1 MPFIPQEE
9 SRQTLM
15 ASNVTRGHPWHR
27 IGVQVDEGLNIDS
40 ALSVT
45 GSDDRVEVVN
55 LHTRDQDAPK
65 FQGPDGRLAVYL
77 DDLETIKF
85 ARSAKSNIFG
95 TIGINGPSYS
105 VKQRREMLEFA
116 YLITGLAHGDAVI
129 DTIGNPN
136 GGRQFFAYIRVPDLV
151 IDENGIAD
159 TIERGLY
166 VATSFDGSLPNLVG
180 YSSIRAACTNQLS
193 MIFRGLTQTI
203 RVRHTR
209 NADQRMM
216 EAARA
221 LDYIGAVEQQ
231 TVDNAKRMLQ
241 TDGDKVL
248 ERMLDHFWPL
258 ADNLTDLARTR
269 RTRER
274 ADVRMLYEGP
284 DNLNVDLVGRTGY
297 AAYNAFVE
305 YIDHASGIKVRS
317 GGDPRLP
324 TTTRAR
330 NVRRDSPETV
340 IPRASVARAQRAVMP
355 SKFVDMKIK
364 ASSFAMAA

>member
-1 MPFIPQEE
+1 MPVIPQAA
-9 SRQTLM
+9 SGQTLM

-27 IGVQVDEGLNIDS
+27 IGVQVEEGLDIDS

-45 GSDDRVEVVN
+45 GSNDSVEVVD
-55 LHTRDQDAPK
+55 LLTRDHDQPM

-77 DDLETIKF
+77 DDLETVSF

-95 TIGINGPSYS
+95 TVGINGPSYS

-116 YLITGLAHGDAVI
+116 YMIAGLAPDGAHI

-136 GGRQFFAYIRVPDLV
+136 GGKQFFAYLVFDELV
-151 IDENGIAD
+151 IDPNGIAD

-166 VATSFDGSLPNLVG
+166 TATSFDGSLPNLVG
-180 YSSIRAACTNQLS
+180 YSAIRAWCTNQLS
-193 MIFRGLTQTI
+193 QIFRGLSQTI

-209 NADQRMM
+209 NADARMM

-221 LDYIGAVEQQ
+221 LDYIGAIETQMVE
-231 TVDNAKRMLQ
+231 NAEQMLR
-241 TDGDKVL
+241 TNGDKVL
-248 ERMLDHFWPL
+248 TQMLDHFWPI
-258 ADNLTDLARTR
+258 DDEMTDLAKTR

-284 DNLNVDLVGRTGY
+284 DNLNVDKAGRTGY

-305 YIDHASGIKVRS
+305 YIDHASGIKS
-317 GGDPRLP
+317 
-324 TTTRAR
+324 
-330 NVRRDSPETV
+330 RD
-340 IPRASVARAQRAVMP
+340 ASKQRAQRAVLP
-355 SKFVDMKIK
+355 NKFVDMKIK